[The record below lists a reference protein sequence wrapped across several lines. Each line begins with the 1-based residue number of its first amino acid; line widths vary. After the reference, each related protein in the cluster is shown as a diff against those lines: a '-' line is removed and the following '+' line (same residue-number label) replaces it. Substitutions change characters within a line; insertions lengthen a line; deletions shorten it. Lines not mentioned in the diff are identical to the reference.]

1 MATLEDAKAL
11 QERVWD
17 FVHRGEL
24 DNLRALLEEHPD
36 VDVDGFKNRFG
47 RRALYWACACGYTEC
62 ARLLIDHRAD
72 VRVKCN
78 DSRSALGTA
87 AANGHLSC
95 VRLLLQN
102 GADVNCQTNIGLT
115 PLMGSAYPGHLAVAQ
130 YLLEQKADIHYC
142 VSNGGSYKN
151 TDALYWTMHENT
163 STPGSAFAF
172 LSCDSDAKNVV
183 INNNVSIAMR
193 DAHIEEYKHVQAFID
208 EHHRILNLVLS
219 DHVQVDT
226 RVGRGDSGIYQEPLE
241 RTLEYLGL
249 SMKKDQVVNASIDG
263 GGEEGEEGG
272 VKRALIP
279 GHLLNANHWFDKC
292 KSRLNNQLNDLV

>member
-1 MATLEDAKAL
+1 MWT
-11 QERVWD
+11 
-17 FVHRGEL
+17 
-24 DNLRALLEEHPD
+24 
-36 VDVDGFKNRFG
+36 VDGFKDGYG
-47 RRALYWACACGYTEC
+47 RRALHWACRYGYTEC

-72 VRVKCN
+72 VRAMSN
-78 DSRSALGTA
+78 NGLYALSTA
-87 AANGHLSC
+87 AANGHLGC

-163 STPGSAFAF
+163 STPGSAFSF
-172 LSCDSDAKNVV
+172 LSCDTDAKNVV
-183 INNNVSIAMR
+183 INGDVRTAMR

-219 DHVQVDT
+219 DHVPVDP
-226 RVGRGDSGIYQEPLE
+226 RFGLGQMGIYQEPLE
-241 RTLEYLGL
+241 RALEYLGL
-249 SMKKDQVVNASIDG
+249 SMSKDQVVNTSIDG
-263 GGEEGEEGG
+263 DEG

-279 GHLLNANHWFDKC
+279 GHLLNANHWFDKY
-292 KSRLNNQLNDLV
+292 KSR